1 VRRTGYGLAF
11 GAALACLA
19 VTGWPGDP
27 ADPGTWLNRA
37 DVIAVPVLAGAGW
50 AAWRVFGPA
59 GGSRLARSV
68 RAGGYLAVFAVLL
81 LKARVERSEYAA
93 WHGGVWLAGL
103 WTGEIL
109 FLAALAAYVA
119 GLTGVTARR
128 SPVRPAALAVG
139 TVAGVGFGLVL
150 LALPPL
156 GDPLRIRGA
165 ALTVLHGVGWWVAV
179 PLVLAGGI
187 AAGAMAA
194 RRISDRGSVRPLSD
208 LRARQG
214 VATGL
219 CAGTS
224 AALLVSVVG
233 LSVAALLAHGP
244 GPFPLALPRIG
255 HAPASVLVFE
265 VSLSV
270 SAAGYLLPLVVFPV
284 LGAGLG
290 AWGGMLAG
298 QPASGPGGGGG
309 GGGSGQPEAPSPPAD
324 GSILDDDREPELV
337 LSGR

>member
-1 VRRTGYGLAF
+1 MNTV
-11 GAALACLA
+11 ACLA
-19 VTGWPGDP
+19 VTGWPGDL

-50 AAWRVFGPA
+50 AAWRVFGPP
-59 GGSRLARSV
+59 GGSRLARRV
-68 RAGGYLAVFAVLL
+68 RAGGYLTVFVMLL

-109 FLAALAAYVA
+109 FLVALAAYVA
-119 GLTGVTARR
+119 ALTGVTARR

-139 TVAGVGFGLVL
+139 TIAGVGCGLVL

-156 GDPLRIRGA
+156 GDPLHIRGR
-165 ALTVLHGVGWWVAV
+165 ALSVLHGVGWWVAV

-219 CAGTS
+219 CAGIS

-233 LSVAALLAHGP
+233 LSAAALLAHGP

-255 HAPASVLVFE
+255 HAPASVLTFE
-265 VSLSV
+265 VSLS
-270 SAAGYLLPLVVFPV
+270 AAGYLFPLVVFPV

-298 QPASGPGGGGG
+298 QPASGPGNGGGGGG
-309 GGGSGQPEAPSPPAD
+309 GGGSDEPEPPPPPAG
-324 GSILDDDREPELV
+324 GSIRDEDREPELV